1 MRVSA
6 VTLLLLL
13 ISTVSQEVGG
23 SSCSPDCRPSAS
35 CCGETECR
43 QQDPADQS
51 YLTCPCMIPPA
62 EICVV
67 PGTNLVLN
75 CDPGGECLDHC
86 SWDTPLGSCS
96 WVGGTVQCSDPTII
110 PRLSG
115 GNCDLEI
122 SSVDYRHSG
131 QWKCK
136 VVPSS
141 HALSG
146 GVQRKTPP
154 SNDATISSDYVNIT
168 VSSDCPATGGLGS
181 NWWRTGW
188 TAGLLW
194 SAVALLFIIII
205 VLIITA
211 IYCFCPLLCLC
222 LPCCDRREKHRQ
234 EHQQAAHQV
243 PQPPLTCVRQPL

>member
-6 VTLLLLL
+6 ISLLLLL
-13 ISTVSQEVGG
+13 ISTACQEVAG

-35 CCGETECR
+35 CCGETTCR

-67 PGTNLVLN
+67 PGTDLVLN

-86 SWDTPLGSCS
+86 SWDTPQGPCS
-96 WVGGTVQCSDPTII
+96 WVGGSVQCSDPSIT

-122 SSVDYRHSG
+122 SSAEYRHSG

-146 GVQRKTPP
+146 GAQGK
-154 SNDATISSDYVNIT
+154 IS
-168 VSSDCPATGGLGS
+168 
-181 NWWRTGW
+181 
-188 TAGLLW
+188 
-194 SAVALLFIIII
+194 F
-205 VLIITA
+205 
-211 IYCFCPLLCLC
+211 
-222 LPCCDRREKHRQ
+222 K
-234 EHQQAAHQV
+234 
-243 PQPPLTCVRQPL
+243 